1 MLLSELVPPRVFVSY
16 SHDGTKHENRAL
28 ALAERLRADGIDA
41 MIDCYLP
48 SPPEGWPAWCDAQI
62 RRSDFVVMI
71 CTEIYLRRVNGDEEP
86 HVGRGVL
93 WEGRLIKQHL
103 YNAGSVSSKFVP
115 VLLAHGSEAHV
126 PAPVA
131 GATIYRVETLEG
143 YEALLRL
150 LTDQPLTAIPPLGP
164 RKELSARQRPALPGK
179 SAEQGWN
186 EVVPGQQ
193 GAPGAEQ
200 IATFQSLCR
209 ILSVIFRENERIF
222 RDFGPKS
229 GVNDDAVRWEL
240 SVWRLLRKERIVPLN
255 TRARELI
262 IANWDLIPN
271 EHTEIFRNVLSHIDA
286 FEAHVNDPSVDYRDH
301 QFPAAIVEIVARSCE

>member
-1 MLLSELVPPRVFVSY
+1 VLLSEPAPPRVLVSY
-16 SHDGTKHENRAL
+16 SHDSTEHENRVL
-28 ALAERLRADGIDA
+28 ALADRLRADGIDA

-62 RRSDFVVMI
+62 RRSDFVLMI
-71 CTEIYLRRVNGDEEP
+71 CTEIYRRRVNGDEEP

-115 VLLAHGSEAHV
+115 VLLANGSEAHV

-150 LTDQPLTAIPPLGP
+150 LTDQPLTPIPPLRP
-164 RKELSARQRPALPGK
+164 RKELPVRQRPALLEK
-179 SAEQGWN
+179 SDEQGWN
-186 EVVPGQQ
+186 EAVPSQQ
-193 GAPGAEQ
+193 GAPRGEQ

-209 ILSVIFRENERIF
+209 ILSVIFRQNQRIF

-229 GVNDDAVRWEL
+229 GANDDAVRWEL
-240 SVWRLLRKERIVPLN
+240 SVWQLLRKERIVPLN
-255 TRARELI
+255 TRIRQLI
-262 IANWDLIPN
+262 AGNWDLIPK
-271 EHTEIFRNVLSHIDA
+271 EHTEMFRKLLSHVDA
-286 FEAHVNDPSVDYRDH
+286 FEAHVIDPSVDYRDH
-301 QFPAAIVEIVARSCE
+301 QFPAPIVDIVERSCE